1 MCPTL
6 YTKRKIADMR
16 YGKYQIT
23 EEERADRERGV
34 KQILAILRLE
44 GQCPGPHGM
53 ALYQKYIDGD
63 YTYEECLELKKK
75 VSLMDVKLLRDE
87 LYKKYNLS

>member
-1 MCPTL
+1 
-6 YTKRKIADMR
+6 MR

-23 EEERADRERGV
+23 AEERADRERGV
-34 KQILAILRLE
+34 KQALAILRLE
-44 GQCPGPHGM
+44 GQSPGPNGM
-53 ALYQKYIDGD
+53 ALFQEFINGD
-63 YTYEECLELKKK
+63 RTYEECLELKIK